1 MTFLA
6 ITKENINNFPEN
18 EYSEVTGVS
27 WQLGGELDKKIID
40 KFPNIK
46 KFGCQ
51 GNLITTLEPLSGCVN
66 LEILYCFN
74 NCIKSLKPLS
84 KCINLREIIC
94 SLNGIISFKPL
105 RNCLKLEKIS
115 YSRLS
120 NEPSCLFPIY
130 KNVDMSDIIY
140 DIIRTKPLKMESL
153 PCFINLVYLDF
164 SYLKIKTL
172 NSLSKC
178 VNLRELYCAHNNL
191 TSLEP
196 LSNCTNLRVL
206 DCQKNCITSLEP
218 LSNHINLKK
227 LYCAHNNLIS
237 LEPLSN
243 HINLKSLNCAYNN
256 LISLEPLSNCTN
268 LKLLNCSDN
277 NLTSLEPLSNRT
289 NLKSLDCSDNNLTSL
304 QPLSNCVN
312 LEKIYCD
319 DNKIT
324 SLEPLSNCINL
335 KDISCDNNKISS
347 LGPLIYLT
355 QLRYLSYSNNPM
367 EIQTIQIQRMI
378 NRLITNE
385 NSSIYNDK
393 QNIHDVEIQRTVCE
407 SVQSLLKDPKNI
419 FSIDDIINS
428 DLDKTTIEFLVEYC
442 QDQTIHSIH
451 LITYQELI
459 SYVWNRIQIS
469 DHKLELLKILQE
481 QISDS
486 ACKCFTGRFNRTLS
500 VLVGFYDDIKIN
512 ISDNSRIGAIIL
524 NIKEK
529 IIPYDPYMH
538 KEIATTYLLN
548 VGYTMS
554 DIRLWVD
561 AVDEFNENDM
571 ID

>member
-178 VNLRELYCAHNNL
+178 VNLRE
-191 TSLEP
+191 
-196 LSNCTNLRVL
+196 
-206 DCQKNCITSLEP
+206 
-218 LSNHINLKK
+218 